1 MGQLDLTRHGLHR
14 NPQVK
19 LLNKRKYLNL
29 LSDSSVEIT
38 PETEVIERALD
49 YAGNVFPTVGLTAR
63 KLKRSDLRH
72 TFQNGKRLLCHV
84 RAFPRKNP
92 DTFLIVILGPRK
104 IEGHILIDLAA
115 EYSAPFLSC
124 VATGY
129 QGTPDRKTL
138 EKQIR
143 SIDPDQVNPFA
154 ILSTGE
160 GTYMQTYR
168 EEKGFILEY
177 QLVNTS
183 SHYEIPKRA
192 TEDQVVA
199 AMLSYA
205 FGKYEWLD
213 DFAWRRQ
220 KL

>member
-1 MGQLDLTRHGLHR
+1 M
-14 NPQVK
+14 K
-19 LLNKRKYLNL
+19 LLNKREYLKL

-38 PETEVIERALD
+38 PDGSVVEAVLD
-49 YAGNVFPTVGLTAR
+49 YANSVFPFVGLTSR
-63 KLKRSDLRH
+63 KLKPSDVRY
-72 TFQNGKRLLCHV
+72 TVQNGKRQLCHV
-84 RAFPRKNP
+84 RAFARKRP
-92 DTFLIVILGPRK
+92 DTFLIVVVGPKK

-115 EYSAPFLSC
+115 EYSAPHLAC
-124 VATGY
+124 IATGY

-138 EKQIR
+138 EQQIR
-143 SIDPDQVNPFA
+143 SIDPDQDNPFA

-213 DFAWRRQ
+213 AFPWRRQ

>member
-1 MGQLDLTRHGLHR
+1 M
-14 NPQVK
+14 K
-19 LLNKRKYLNL
+19 LLNKRQYLKL
-29 LSDSSVEIT
+29 LSDASEQIT
-38 PETEVIERALD
+38 PEGAVIETVLD
-49 YAGNVFPTVGLTAR
+49 YAGSVFPTVGLTAR
-63 KLKRSDLRH
+63 KLKPSDVRY
-72 TFQNGKRLLCHV
+72 TFRNGKRQLCHV
-84 RAFPRKNP
+84 RAFPRKSP
-92 DTFLIVILGPRK
+92 DTFLIVVFGPKK

-115 EYSAPFLSC
+115 EYSAPYLDC

-129 QGTPDRKTL
+129 KGTPDRKTL
-138 EKQIR
+138 ENQIR
-143 SIDPDQVNPFA
+143 SIDPNQPNPFA
-154 ILSTGE
+154 ILNTGE

-213 DFAWRRQ
+213 AFSWRRQ
-220 KL
+220 EL

>member
-1 MGQLDLTRHGLHR
+1 M
-14 NPQVK
+14 K
-19 LLNKRKYLNL
+19 LLNKREYLKL
-29 LSDSSVEIT
+29 ISDSSVEIT
-38 PETEVIERALD
+38 PAASVIETVID
-49 YAGNVFPTVGLTAR
+49 YASSVFPTVGLTAR
-63 KLKRSDLRH
+63 KLKPSDVRH
-72 TFQNGKRLLCHV
+72 TFQTGKRQLCHV
-84 RAFPRKNP
+84 RAFPRKMA
-92 DTFLIVILGPRK
+92 DTFLIVVVGPKK

-115 EYSAPFLSC
+115 EYSAPFLAC

-143 SIDPDQVNPFA
+143 SIDPDQENPFA

-183 SHYEIPKRA
+183 CHYEIPKRA

-220 KL
+220 EL